1 MTQADK
7 TDILNLIASA
17 KSLEKVAKDANEPYH
32 DEAVADFARAA
43 MDDAKE
49 VNDFVLKTV
58 QENIHHFVDL
68 SAIRIG
74 GGFWGHDDIHMFNK
88 KSQVVVSI
96 GKNLYAKLLVG
107 VFTQRM
113 DKPHTWEEVWIKVE
127 PSDIEV
133 LEVYNDTS
141 DTSLT
146 FADWEY
152 SKETIYHVCRANDLF
167 FNREDSYY
175 LKGKYS
181 PNDWKII
188 KARATW
194 TRAKASLLV
203 YSLKKSLVARVN
215 GLRTTANE
223 REETRANNG
232 KTAPY
237 RKVSL

>member
-7 TDILNLIASA
+7 TDIMNLIASA

-58 QENIHHFVDL
+58 RENIHHFTDL

-74 GGFWGHDDIHMFNK
+74 GGFWGHDSIVLFNEEK
-88 KSQVVVSI
+88 KVVVSI
-96 GKNLYAKLLVG
+96 GNRFYAKLHIG
-107 VFTQRM
+107 SWTKRM
-113 DKPHTWEEVWIKVE
+113 DRPHTWEEVWINAE

-133 LEVYNDTS
+133 LEVYNETS
-141 DTSLT
+141 DTALT
-146 FADWEY
+146 YADWEY
-152 SKETIYHVCRANDLF
+152 SKETIYRVCGANDLF
-167 FNREDSYY
+167 FKTDKSYY

-181 PNDWKII
+181 PNDWKVIRA
-188 KARATW
+188 KATW

-203 YSLKKSLVARVN
+203 YSLKKSLMARVN
-215 GLRTTANE
+215 GLRATANE